1 MVARWLGCVSVAIVV
16 SACQTPAP
24 PTPTS
29 PPQSGP
35 IAPPPAS
42 AGRIDVLTTANDLF
56 RGGNLPGAAE
66 LYDRVLNTPATGEAP
81 AVSSAIDGLAH
92 FRAMVA
98 LLGAGEEAR
107 AREHLQALQERD
119 ATAPFTRLSA
129 ELWDQYGMTSDL
141 RSACAAVRPQVR
153 SQAGAMLAMLMG
165 AGLTVDPDSLCSVP

>member
-1 MVARWLGCVSVAIVV
+1 MLARWLGCVSVAVVV

-35 IAPPPAS
+35 IVAPPAS
-42 AGRIDVLTTANDLF
+42 AGRVDVLTAANDLF
-56 RGGNLPGAAE
+56 RSGNLAGAAE
-66 LYDRVLNTPATGEAP
+66 LYDRVINTPATGEA
-81 AVSSAIDGLAH
+81 AALSSAIEGLAH

-98 LLGAGEEAR
+98 LLGAGDEAG

-141 RSACAAVRPQVR
+141 RAACAAVRPQVR
-153 SQAGAMLAMLMG
+153 SQAGAMLATLQG
-165 AGLTVDPDSLCSVP
+165 AGLTVDPDTLCSVP